1 MVEIHTIFLPLNA
14 LQWILFSDI
23 GFTSKISASLAHG

>member
-14 LQWILFSDI
+14 LQWILFPNS
-23 GFTSKISASLAHG
+23 GVTSEISASLAHG